1 MATQL
6 SNDLIVGGN
15 ITFSGSLQ
23 PGISRADL
31 VQDDLAAY
39 SVPFSEM
46 RIHDNLSSLL
56 PSTAAADDL
65 ALDGETFGTDS
76 PFVVTSDL
84 KAASGTLYARWSFAL
99 PAEYTAAQSVRIKVK
114 AGMLTTVSDG
124 TATVDCSAYLSDDAG
139 AVTGS
144 DLVSTAAQSCNSL
157 TQADLSFVLDASSL
171 VVGSVIDCRLA
182 CAVSDSATSTVVK
195 VKVGRVQMLCDV
207 KG

>member
-76 PFVVTSDL
+76 PFVVTSDV
-84 KAASGTLYARWSFAL
+84 KAASGTQYARW
-99 PAEYTAAQSVRIKVK
+99 
-114 AGMLTTVSDG
+114 
-124 TATVDCSAYLSDDAG
+124 
-139 AVTGS
+139 
-144 DLVSTAAQSCNSL
+144 
-157 TQADLSFVLDASSL
+157 
-171 VVGSVIDCRLA
+171 
-182 CAVSDSATSTVVK
+182 
-195 VKVGRVQMLCDV
+195 
-207 KG
+207 